1 MVGEVEYVNEL
12 NTMQSESDFD
22 GLVHS
27 IIDFYLINK
36 ILEKSLRDSILD
48 LFMIAVHSTIQP
60 VY

>member
-12 NTMQSESDFD
+12 NIMQSESDFD

-36 ILEKSLRDSILD
+36 ILEKSLRDFILV